1 MCLWV
6 WMIVHCFVM
15 QFLHSLYVCVGVDDS
30 SLFVMQFLHS
40 LYVFVGVD
48 VSSLLCDVAV
58 ALIVCVCGWG
68 C

>member
-1 MCLWV
+1 
-6 WMIVHCFVM
+6 M

-48 VSSLLCDVAV
+48 DSSLFCDAV
-58 ALIVCVCGWG
+58 FALIVCVCGCG
-68 C
+68 